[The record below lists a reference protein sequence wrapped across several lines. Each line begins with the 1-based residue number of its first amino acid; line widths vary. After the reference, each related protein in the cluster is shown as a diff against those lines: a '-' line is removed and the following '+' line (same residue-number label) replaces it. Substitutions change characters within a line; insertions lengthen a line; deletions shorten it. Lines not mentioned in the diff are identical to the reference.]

1 MLDKDAVLRMVK
13 LYTNIRN
20 EIGQDDY
27 LELTSGLDKKERK
40 KSLFL
45 VSIGLNLAFE

>member
-27 LELTSGLDKKERK
+27 L
-40 KSLFL
+40 
-45 VSIGLNLAFE
+45 SIPDWITPPVRS